1 MDCKKVREQMMEAT
15 GTEESAE
22 LRAHTAQCSS
32 CAREWRE
39 MRSLMALLD
48 EWQSPEPSPFFGTR
62 LYARVNDVKE
72 NESQSLF
79 PQSWLAWIQRPAF
92 GMPLWRPMVA
102 GALALAAA
110 VGLGMYNFDSGNKGN
125 IAQGITM
132 QQQKSL
138 AVKDLEALDK
148 NQDLYANIDLLDD
161 ISSTADHS
169 KDQL

>member
-1 MDCKKVREQMMEAT
+1 MDCKKVREQMMETT

-32 CAREWRE
+32 CAQEWRE

-48 EWQSPEPSPFFGTR
+48 EWQAPEPSPFFGTR

-72 NESQSLF
+72 NESQSLL
-79 PQSWLAWIQRPAF
+79 PQSWLAWARRPAF

-102 GALALAAA
+102 GALALAVA
-110 VGLGMYNFDSGNKGN
+110 VGLGMYNFDGGRTDN
-125 IAQGITM
+125 IGKVISAQP
-132 QQQKSL
+132 KSL